1 MGQTHVKCTREIT
14 TQSEILFLFR
24 AVRNKASVTQD
35 VNLSFVFAKTK
46 VRTLTFRK
54 PELQSFKELVNKTP
68 WETALREKGAEQSWQ
83 IFTITFHTVQELLI
97 TRYKISGQEARQQ
110 HG

>member
-1 MGQTHVKCTREIT
+1 M
-14 TQSEILFLFR
+14 
-24 AVRNKASVTQD
+24 
-35 VNLSFVFAKTK
+35 FVKTK

-83 IFTITFHTVQELLI
+83 IFTITFHAVQEFLI
-97 TRYKISGQEARQQ
+97 TRYKISGQEGKTTTWMGQDLLAKLKGKNETYKQRNQRQRSW
-110 HG
+110 